1 MRESCAEFLIKNGI
15 PFAVPLVYNKI
26 GISSR
31 LFFKKE
37 EKIDGIMSH
46 KQVVIML
53 GGFFNG
59 KQ

>member
-31 LFFKKE
+31 LFLKGEKKDE
-37 EKIDGIMSH
+37 IMSH
-46 KQVVIML
+46 NQVVIML
-53 GGFFNG
+53 GGFFNE
-59 KQ
+59 KH